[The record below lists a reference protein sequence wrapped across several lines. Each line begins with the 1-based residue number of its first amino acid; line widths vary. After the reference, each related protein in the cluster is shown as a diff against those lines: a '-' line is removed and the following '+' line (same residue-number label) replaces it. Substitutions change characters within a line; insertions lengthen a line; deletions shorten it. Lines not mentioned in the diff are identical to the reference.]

1 MALCPMQIIL
11 YLVLMS
17 LSATASFL
25 FLAGLGQAVFDWRK
39 NDELKSILFGLFYI
53 SAKLSQI

>member
-1 MALCPMQIIL
+1 MPKQIIL